1 MKKSLF
7 LLLLAGCQQTPIQ
20 YNKFKITIISP
31 DGNYSHYY
39 TINSEY
45 VPIPVPAWGGQIEF
59 SNMNGQIEQWERTIV
74 APTGWG
80 YTVEEMSE

>member
-1 MKKSLF
+1 MKKFF
-7 LLLLAGCQQTPIQ
+7 LLLLLVGCQQNLE
-20 YNKFKITIISP
+20 YKKYKISVISP
-31 DGNYSHYY
+31 NGKDSYYY
-39 TINSEY
+39 TVHSEY